1 MTKQNL
7 INYWK
12 KQADLDFK
20 TMEDMFKSK
29 HYHWALFVG
38 HLVVEKLLKA
48 LFVKIHSNNTPIPKI
63 HNLYELAK
71 RDNLQLS
78 QEISDKLDIITSF
91 NIQAR
96 YQNEKE
102 SFYKLCTK
110 TYTAKWIKE
119 IKEIKKWLK
128 NLISQ

>member
-1 MTKQNL
+1 MTKQKL
-7 INYWK
+7 INYWE

-29 HYHWALFVG
+29 HYNWALFIG
-38 HLVVEKLLKA
+38 HIVIEKLLKA
-48 LFVKIHSNNTPIPKI
+48 LFVKIHFSGTHIPKI

-71 RDNLQLS
+71 RNNLQLS
-78 QEISDKLDIITSF
+78 QKVSDQLDIITGF

-96 YQNEKE
+96 YNNEKA

-110 TYTAKWIKE
+110 TYTTKWIKE
-119 IKEIKKWLK
+119 IKEIRQWLK
-128 NLISQ
+128 DLISQ